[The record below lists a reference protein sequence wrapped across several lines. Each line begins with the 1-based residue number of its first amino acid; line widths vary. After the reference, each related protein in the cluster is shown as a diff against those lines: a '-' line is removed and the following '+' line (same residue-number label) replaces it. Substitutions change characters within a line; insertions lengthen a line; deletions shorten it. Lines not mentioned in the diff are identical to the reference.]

1 MLVKEWL
8 ETPPPDDDYD
18 GLRAARE
25 FLTWASQ
32 SVVGRLRNREP
43 NFVVSCRGSPVEDVV
58 YLSCVTRD
66 GVLWVQTRPPFVELS
81 SFRLRVDDVR
91 QLHSFVRHVRPAR

>member
-1 MLVKEWL
+1 MRVKEWL

-32 SVVGRLRNREP
+32 PFAYRLENEP
-43 NFVVSCRGSPVEDVV
+43 NFVVSCRGGPGGDVM
-58 YLSCVTRD
+58 YLGVVTRD
-66 GVLWVQTRPPFVELS
+66 GELWVQTTPPLRELG
-81 SFRLRVDDVR
+81 SFRHRVDDVR
-91 QLHSFVRHVRPAR
+91 KLHSFVRHVRPPR